1 MKHCVPQL
9 MRNDDPLDNS
19 RQVAVDGNRAY
30 PLALKVETF
39 DGVGV
44 CSERLIEQ
52 FDTHICA
59 QAKRIRLTVLS
70 LQRLN
75 CLAHICL

>member
-1 MKHCVPQL
+1 MKYCVPQL
-9 MRNDDPLDNS
+9 MRNDNPLDND

-30 PLALKVETF
+30 PLALKIEPL

-75 CLAHICL
+75 CLAHICV

>member
-1 MKHCVPQL
+1 MKYCVPKL

-75 CLAHICL
+75 CLAHICV